1 MSELQIR
8 PESLTKKETINS
20 GQMSPTFTPN
30 KRVVHLKGDVSGF
43 TTTQVETGDISN
55 KKEARKETDDSG
67 LPLITM

>member
-1 MSELQIR
+1 MIS
-8 PESLTKKETINS
+8 S

-30 KRVVHLKGDVSGF
+30 KRVVHLKGDASNL
-43 TTTQVETGDISN
+43 TTTQVETGDGDVSN